1 MNLAV
6 EAKLR
11 KELAGVA
18 INNDIKHLVNY
29 FYEQIKEGG
38 PDSKALEQGILD
50 ESKSFN
56 ECFQY
61 VTLCV
66 YEWYKGSLKNTKES
80 KHVVSFNNGVGV
92 IPPDESVFGWA
103 IDYYVSPGAKEKLE
117 KAKKPPVAAHV
128 PTKPKQISLFEGNG
142 NGAAAVAKA
151 KAEKPPMSVYVPPKP
166 QPKEPEK
173 QLSLEALMG
182 GVL

>member
-6 EAKLR
+6 EEKLR
-11 KELAGVA
+11 KELTDVA

-29 FYEQIKEGG
+29 IYGQIEEEG

-61 VTLCV
+61 VTMRAYAWC
-66 YEWYKGSLKNTKES
+66 KEQMKATVS
-80 KHVVSFNNGVGV
+80 KHIIKFGNSGVGV
-92 IPPDESVFGWA
+92 IPPDETVFGWA
-103 IDYYVSPGAKEKLE
+103 IDYYVSPGAKEELE
-117 KAKKPPVAAHV
+117 KAIKPPVAAHV
-128 PTKPKQISLFEGNG
+128 PPKPKQVSLFEGNG
-142 NGAAAVAKA
+142 AKAVAKA

-173 QLSLEALMG
+173 QLSLDALMG